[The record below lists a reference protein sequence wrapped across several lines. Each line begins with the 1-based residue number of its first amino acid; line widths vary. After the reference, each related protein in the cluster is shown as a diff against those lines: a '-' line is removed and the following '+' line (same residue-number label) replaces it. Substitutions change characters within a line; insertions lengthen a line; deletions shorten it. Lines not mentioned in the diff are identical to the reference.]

1 VADIAEIAIAP
12 HILHMMMAARSWV
25 VAIGVAWM
33 ACWNAG
39 AVLPQADTF
48 DSQHR
53 AWGRVLAARVRDG
66 TVDYSALK
74 KHPTELNAYLDDMAS
89 ISRVQFDGWTQPQQ
103 MAFLINLY
111 NAATLKLVVDYYP
124 VSSIKKIGGLF
135 ESPWKLKVVRL
146 WGEKVT
152 LDHLEHD
159 LLRTMYREP
168 RLHFALVCAAK
179 SCPPLRSEAYTGDQL
194 SRQLEDQGKL
204 FLAQKDK
211 NRFEA
216 ATKTLWLSPIF
227 KWYEADF
234 TRGDVSLAT
243 YVEPFLPGLDRGSL
257 QDTGWKIAFTE
268 YDWSLNER

>member
-1 VADIAEIAIAP
+1 
-12 HILHMMMAARSWV
+12 M

-33 ACWNAG
+33 ICWTTG
-39 AVLPQADTF
+39 AALPQADTF

-66 TVDYSALK
+66 AVDYSSLK
-74 KHPTELNAYLDDMAS
+74 KDPTDLNAYLDDVAS
-89 ISRVQFDGWTQPQQ
+89 VSRAQFDEWSQPQRI
-103 MAFLINLY
+103 AFLINLY
-111 NAATLKLVVDYYP
+111 NAATVKLVVDHYP

-135 ESPWKLKVVRL
+135 ESPWKLKVVHL

-179 SCPPLRSEAYTGDQL
+179 SCPPLRPEAYTGDQL

-234 TRGDVSLAT
+234 TQGDVRLGT
-243 YVEPFLPGLDRGSL
+243 YVEPFMPGSDRVSL

-268 YDWSLNER
+268 YDWSLNDR